1 MNKELNYSLV
11 KQILTYQK
19 TSDLTL
25 WCSSLVFTSEI
36 NFKFLKVK
44 PKLALKL
51 IKNKSFL
58 NIISN
63 DVYIVFLKKEDLNSF
78 LKTSDFQ
85 LIFFVF
91 LKNVYFS
98 KSLLLQLNEYNIT
111 NLFSNITKML
121 SNNMYSVFHKTGCLK
136 TLNLINKIQN
146 GKS

>member
-63 DVYIVFLKKEDLNSF
+63 DVYIVFFKKRRF
-78 LKTSDFQ
+78 KF
-85 LIFFVF
+85 
-91 LKNVYFS
+91 FS
-98 KSLLLQLNEYNIT
+98 KDKWFSTYFLCFFEKRLFFKKPFTTIKWVQYN
-111 NLFSNITKML
+111 
-121 SNNMYSVFHKTGCLK
+121 
-136 TLNLINKIQN
+136 
-146 GKS
+146 